1 MIYRNLQSVAAALL
15 LAAGLFGHS
24 ETARAGDVSNA
35 ELTCFVDTYAYDYST
50 VGYCESYWTP
60 GTATNP
66 TTAVFEV
73 TGLTA
78 GSYSFAWKNLETGA
92 TGVCANNSNSCLQS
106 INIYNSPS
114 VIEVTVRDTA
124 TNATKTL
131 NAYAYF
137 WDAWN

>member
-1 MIYRNLQSVAAALL
+1 MISRNISATASALL
-15 LAAGLFGHS
+15 LAVGLCSHS
-24 ETARAGDVSNA
+24 ETAHAGDVSNA
-35 ELTCFVDTYAYDYST
+35 ELTCFVDTYAFDYAT

-60 GTATNP
+60 STATNP

-78 GSYSFAWKNLETGA
+78 GNYSFAWKNLETGA
-92 TGVCANNSNSCLQS
+92 TGVCASNSNSCWQS
-106 INIYNSPS
+106 ISYFNSPS
-114 VIEVTVRDTA
+114 VIEVTVRDTD

-137 WDAWN
+137 WDGWH

>member
-1 MIYRNLQSVAAALL
+1 MISRNLHFAAAALL

-24 ETARAGDVSNA
+24 ETAQAGNVSNA
-35 ELTCFVDTYAYDYST
+35 ELECYVDTYAYEYAT

-60 GTATNP
+60 NTATNP
-66 TTAVFEV
+66 TQALFEV
-73 TGLTA
+73 TGLPA
-78 GSYSFAWKNLETGA
+78 GNYSFAWKNLETGA
-92 TGVCANNSNSCLQS
+92 TGVCASNQHYCLQS
-106 INIYNSPS
+106 ISYFNSPS
-114 VIEVTVRDTA
+114 ILEVTVRDTD